1 MRSSRS
7 RGCSK
12 RTSGDRGP
20 PRAQFAHV
28 LQPAQAPEL
37 PAVLHRPDRLGDG
50 TWMQDTALPW
60 LILGL
65 THSPIYVGALVFAR
79 YAPFLVFGLFS
90 GVARR
95 PVRQPPGRDRHADG
109 VDGRGAALAV
119 LAFAGVVA
127 AVAVLRARVPRRHR
141 ARLRR
146 AEPPRADLPAGRPQ
160 RAAERDRAELVALQ
174 RRPSGRPG
182 GRRSADRR
190 GRLRLVLRDQRR
202 LVPRRARG
210 VAADARLG
218 ALPGGAQLSGGE
230 DRRRDPRGS
239 ALRPADARGA
249 HRPGDGDRRQRDGIQ
264 LPRPAAGAHLEDAR
278 LGRRGLRRALRRASA
293 RARWWERCS
302 RRR

>member
-1 MRSSRS
+1 MDA
-7 RGCSK
+7 GH
-12 RTSGDRGP
+12 GVALAD
-20 PRAQFAHV
+20 PRPHTLADLRRRARLRAIRAVPGFR
-28 LQPAQAPEL
+28 
-37 PAVLHRPDRLGDG
+37 AVLGRR
-50 TWMQDTALPW
+50 
-60 LILGL
+60 
-65 THSPIYVGALVFAR
+65 
-79 YAPFLVFGLFS
+79 
-90 GVARR
+90 RR
-95 PVRQPPGRDRHADG
+95 PVRQPPGRDRHAGG
-109 VDGRGAALAV
+109 VDGGRVSARGARLRRRLAP
-119 LAFAGVVA
+119 
-127 AVAVLRARVPRRHR
+127 VAVLRARLPRRRR

-146 AEPPRADLPAGRPQ
+146 AQPPRAHLSAGRPQ

-210 VAADARLG
+210 VAPDACLG
-218 ALPGGAQLSGGE
+218 ALPGGAQLSAGE

-278 LGRRGLRRALRRASA
+278 TRAPRSSASSSPASA